1 MIIKNQ
7 HLLAGLVVLGVLQLW
22 ALGCLERASSGVESR
37 LEKEITRTR
46 EDQQKATEVLARE
59 TVELKHQLEET
70 RSEARSLVEQ
80 TQSELRNTRKL
91 LDQTRMDLEKM
102 KAAARDSTGG

>member
-46 EDQQKATEVLARE
+46 EDQQKATED
-59 TVELKHQLEET
+59 LKHQLN
-70 RSEARSLVEQ
+70 EARSLAEQ
-80 TQSELRNTRKL
+80 TQSELWNTRKL
-91 LDQTRMDLEKM
+91 LDQTRMDLEKV
-102 KAAARDSTGG
+102 KAAARDSTGSEERKP

>member
-59 TVELKHQLEET
+59 TVELKHQLNET
-70 RSEARSLVEQ
+70 HNLAVR
-80 TQSELRNTRKL
+80 TQSELQSTQDL
-91 LDQTRMDLEKM
+91 LKQTRMELDKV
-102 KAAARDSTGG
+102 KAAAGGEERKP